1 VGEGTAAARAEVLAA
16 REVLE
21 DELVRLEAATR
32 AAVDIPAKVRRNPV
46 KTAGIAAGVGFVAV
60 GGPRRLIRR
69 AKRAVLGPE
78 EPLPE
83 TMLPDEIE
91 KALKRLGSDGVRVRG
106 LLEREFA
113 DYLKTTERQR
123 KSRELPVAVTAALV
137 TAARPFI
144 LLAARRLVNQAFSP
158 GAESFQDQLDKIRE
172 RRTLAQAEA
181 EAARA
186 EADALAEADAEIQGL

>member
-1 VGEGTAAARAEVLAA
+1 VGEGTADARAQVLAA
-16 REVLE
+16 RAVLD
-21 DELVRLEAATR
+21 DELARLEASAR

-60 GGPRRLIRR
+60 GGPRRLFRR

-78 EPLPE
+78 EPLPKS
-83 TMLPDEIE
+83 MLPDEID
-91 KALKRLGSDGVRVRG
+91 ASLRRLGTDGVRVRG

-113 DYLKTTERQR
+113 GYLQTTKRARER
-123 KSRELPVAVTAALV
+123 RELPVAITATLV
-137 TAARPFI
+137 TAARPFV
-144 LLAARRLVNQAFSP
+144 LAAARRVATQVFTPDA
-158 GAESFQDQLDKIRE
+158 ASFQDQLDRIRT
-172 RRTLAQAEA
+172 RRDAARAEA

>member
-1 VGEGTAAARAEVLAA
+1 VGEGTSDARAQVLAA
-16 REVLE
+16 REVL
-21 DELVRLEAATR
+21 DEELARLEASAR

-46 KTAGIAAGVGFVAV
+46 KAAGVAAGVGFVAV
-60 GGPRRLIRR
+60 GGPRRLFRR
-69 AKRAVLGPE
+69 AKRAVMGPE

-106 LLEREFA
+106 LLEHEFA
-113 DYLKTTERQR
+113 DYLQTTERQR

-137 TAARPFI
+137 TAARPLV
-144 LLAARRLVNQAFSP
+144 LLAARRLVNQAFAP
-158 GAESFQDQLDKIRE
+158 GAESFQEQIEKIRS
-172 RRTLAQAEA
+172 RRALADAEA